1 MNEQKLNRIFDLAR
15 GDTPPAAPEGFDARV
30 LSAIRREQ
38 RAAPVSLWEQLG
50 ELFPRLAVA
59 AMLVMGTCL
68 AAEFYL
74 SATTNPRVNGDLT
87 ALSEQWHLGENGE

>member
-1 MNEQKLNRIFDLAR
+1 MNDQKIKKLFALAR
-15 GDTPPAAPEGFDARV
+15 SETPPAAPKGFDARV

-59 AMLVMGTCL
+59 AFLVMGTCL
-68 AAEFYL
+68 AADFYY
-74 SATTNPRVNGDLT
+74 STTQGPRVTGDLT
-87 ALSEQWHLGENGE
+87 ALSEQWRLNDNGE